1 MKYSFVDQ
9 LNVIN
14 RFKCT
19 ELQLNVS
26 SVAILL
32 SKLDN
37 NQIVQD
43 PIEIELDVI
52 LLERKNLNGGKWMKQ
67 RCQFYPDLSNEGQ
80 RANNEAIIW
89 NIHFQRT
96 NNFKEGDRE
105 RERKKRN
112 KLLRKKNIWKLE
124 SLGAAGRRHSGAIRP
139 LFSLHTSH
147 SFHSFHLE
155 GPRIPKNPKR
165 SQTT

>member
-1 MKYSFVDQ
+1 MFPVLPVCSPNSTTTKLCRTQ
-9 LNVIN
+9 L
-14 RFKCT
+14 K
-19 ELQLNVS
+19 LNSTWFYWKGKILMVGNEWS
-26 SVAILL
+26 SVANSIPISATKGSERTMRPSFETFIFRGRIT
-32 SKLDN
+32 SKR
-37 NQIVQD
+37 
-43 PIEIELDVI
+43 EIE
-52 LLERKNLNGGKWMKQ
+52 
-67 RCQFYPDLSNEGQ
+67 
-80 RANNEAIIW
+80 
-89 NIHFQRT
+89 
-96 NNFKEGDRE
+96 RE
-105 RERKKRN
+105 REKKKRN